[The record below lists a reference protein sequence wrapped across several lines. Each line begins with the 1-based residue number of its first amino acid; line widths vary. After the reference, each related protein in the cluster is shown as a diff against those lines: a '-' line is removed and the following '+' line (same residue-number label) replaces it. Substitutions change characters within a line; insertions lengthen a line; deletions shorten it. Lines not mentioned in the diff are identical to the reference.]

1 MIKMAWREVSRR
13 KSRSLLT
20 IISIFVG
27 VAMLVSVW
35 GVMRS
40 LRREVANIFERSSS
54 HMIIQRVVEAGPYR
68 RARLARTLG
77 PVPLNLVNELRN
89 IDGVE
94 DLGGQLHFWVW
105 MPEAISMTA
114 VAGVDP
120 GRADQF
126 GPLSGEL
133 YMVDGRM
140 LREGDSGVALI
151 DQRYADR
158 WKKEVGD
165 VLELCELEFEVIGI
179 FVPVGVRAAQAEVFL
194 PLDEG
199 HAIMREEQPLFMGED
214 LAVNEIFVRLSDPR
228 KVEAV
233 EEEARGILGRGLGMD
248 EREARRRLSFFTASG
263 IMAEAG
269 GISMMAQRA
278 ARAVTIVVAIAIII
292 LFIRT
297 ALGAV
302 TERYSEIGLLRAVG
316 WRRRDVSRL
325 FMLEYSIQGVIG
337 GLLGCAAGIAALYA
351 WTAGAQGQM
360 PVTMNPFPCMPS
372 IPQPTHVHIPFDPSL
387 DLAAAAFFIAVA
399 TGIVSGLLASRKAA
413 GLEPMDALR
422 RL

>member
-20 IISIFVG
+20 IVSIFVG

-40 LRREVANIFERSSS
+40 LRREVINIFERSSS
-54 HMIIQRVVEAGPYR
+54 HMIIQRIVEAGPYR

-77 PVPLNLVNELRN
+77 PVPVRLMNELRN

-94 DLGGQLHFWVW
+94 DIGGQLHFWVW
-105 MPEAISMTA
+105 MPEAVAMTA
-114 VAGVDP
+114 AAGVDP

-126 GPLSGEL
+126 GPLSGDIHLIE
-133 YMVDGRM
+133 GRM
-140 LREGDSGVALI
+140 LREGDTGVALI

-158 WKKEVGD
+158 WDRKIGD
-165 VLELCELEFEVIGI
+165 VLELCDLEFEVIGV
-179 FVPVGVRAAQAEVFL
+179 FMPVGSRAAQAEVFL
-194 PLDEG
+194 PLEEG
-199 HAIMREEQPLFMGED
+199 YSIMREEQPMFLGDEVS
-214 LAVNEIFVRLSDPR
+214 VNEIFVRLSDPR
-228 KVEAV
+228 KVESV
-233 EEEARGILGRGLGMD
+233 EEEARKILARGLDMNTQ
-248 EREARRRLSFFTASG
+248 EARRRLNFHTAAG
-263 IMAEAG
+263 IMPQAG

-278 ARAVTIVVAIAIII
+278 ARAVTLVVVIAIII

-297 ALGAV
+297 ALGSV

-316 WRRRDVSRL
+316 WRKKDISRL

-337 GLLGCAAGIAALYA
+337 GLLGCAAGIAVLYA
-351 WTAGAQGQM
+351 WTAGVHGQM
-360 PVTMNPFPCMPS
+360 PITMNPFPCMPS
-372 IPQPTHVHIPFDPSL
+372 IPQPTAVPIPFDPSL
-387 DLAAAAFFIAVA
+387 DLAAAAFGIAVA
-399 TGIVSGLLASRKAA
+399 TGVISGLLASRKAA

-422 RL
+422 RI